1 MSISVPKTITKDW
14 RSIEQEDLTANRR
27 IAIKNIQ
34 RETREMAPQ
43 WKKSQQKL
51 YGSMLDVTP
60 EVSLGQVIMNEGLS
74 SMDTENN
81 IAIAIT
87 ELTKIADRTIAEYVV
102 DRLEPSE
109 ILYLVVNLKGIVRN
123 IRKNKSRLDK
133 DMFIEMIQQMAQD
146 NPIDMNTVEDDS
158 GDSVVK
164 SAVQIPLSSVGVS
177 RKEQRENLEKQE
189 RARYESAE
197 DVLKRD
203 LLNKVKIIEA
213 RNILTTKNDDSLNN
227 ANSSAPTTIS
237 RTVTPNQ
244 TLAPPISPI
253 EKMKTTEM
261 MTILKKSLE
270 KSSNKRFPSRLPKP
284 RILYEPETGKSF
296 TKPKKTGKGMIM
308 YGRGYN
314 LTEKSKKN
322 RHYLN
327 DNKFYIE
334 LHKLKENILSV
345 KYSSTDA
352 HLTTVKVQNISD
364 DIKNII
370 EDVLKNKYNER
381 LFQQLNPNDKRVFK
395 RFIKGVKLDS
405 ISLDD
410 DLDKQFHKDYQILKG
425 QFESG
430 NTSPEIKNAL
440 KRYVIEGLAENRINK
455 NEAHFLLYQLSL

>member
-1 MSISVPKTITKDW
+1 
-14 RSIEQEDLTANRR
+14 
-27 IAIKNIQ
+27 
-34 RETREMAPQ
+34 
-43 WKKSQQKL
+43 
-51 YGSMLDVTP
+51 MLDISP
-60 EVSLGQVIMNEGLS
+60 EISLGQVLINEGLS
-74 SMDTENN
+74 LTDTENN

-87 ELTKIADRTIAEYVV
+87 ELTKIADRNIAEYIV
-102 DRLEPSE
+102 DRLKPSK

-123 IRKNKSRLDK
+123 IKKNKSRLDK
-133 DMFIEMIQQMAQD
+133 DMFIEIIQQMTQD
-146 NPIDMNTVEDDS
+146 NPIDISTTEDDS
-158 GDSVVK
+158 DNIVGALSK
-164 SAVQIPLSSVGVS
+164 KQTPLSSVGLA
-177 RKEQRENLEKQE
+177 RKEQKENLEKQQQ
-189 RARYESAE
+189 RLRNESAE
-197 DVLKRD
+197 EILKRD
-203 LLNKVKIIEA
+203 LVNKVKNIEA

-227 ANSSAPTTIS
+227 ANYSAPTTVFRSI
-237 RTVTPNQ
+237 TLNQ
-244 TLAPPISPI
+244 TLTPRISPK
-253 EKMKTTEM
+253 EKSTERM
-261 MTILKKSLE
+261 ITILNKSLE
-270 KSSNKRFPSRLPKP
+270 KGFNKRSSSRSFKPK
-284 RILYEPETGKSF
+284 RLYDPETG
-296 TKPKKTGKGMIM
+296 TDVI

-314 LTEKSKKN
+314 LSEKSKKN

-334 LHKLKENILSV
+334 LHKLKDNILSV

-381 LFQQLNPNDKRVFK
+381 LYRQLNPNDKRVFK
-395 RFIKGVKLDS
+395 RFIKGIKLD

-430 NTSPEIKNAL
+430 NTSAEIKNAL

>member
-1 MSISVPKTITKDW
+1 MSITVPKTITKDW
-14 RSIEQEDLTANRR
+14 RSIEQEDATANRR

-43 WKKSQQKL
+43 WKKSQKKL
-51 YGSMLDVTP
+51 YGNMLDITP
-60 EVSLGQVIMNEGLS
+60 EISLGQVIMNEGLS

-109 ILYLVVNLKGIVRN
+109 ILYLVVNLKGIVQN

-133 DMFIEMIQQMAQD
+133 DMFIEMIQQMNQD
-146 NPIDMNTVEDDS
+146 NPVDISTTEDDS
-158 GDSVVK
+158 DETVVGVFK
-164 SAVQIPLSSVGVS
+164 KQIPLSSVGVA
-177 RKEQRENLEKQE
+177 RKEQRENLEKQQ
-189 RARYESAE
+189 RSKNESAE
-197 DVLKRD
+197 EILKRD
-203 LLNKVKIIEA
+203 LVNKVKNIEA

-227 ANSSAPTTIS
+227 SNSSAPTTIS

-244 TLAPPISPI
+244 TLAPRISPK
-253 EKMKTTEM
+253 EKMKMTPENM
-261 MTILKKSLE
+261 STILDKSLE
-270 KSSNKRFPSRLPKP
+270 KSSKIRKSSRFVKP
-284 RILYEPETGKSF
+284 RKLYEPETGS
-296 TKPKKTGKGMIM
+296 GMIM
-308 YGRGYN
+308 YGRGYK
-314 LTEKSKKN
+314 LSEKSKKN

-334 LHKLKENILSV
+334 LHKLKENVLSV

-395 RFIKGVKLDS
+395 RFIKGVKLD